1 MNKQDVVIADGYL
14 KIAINLDDIMESVS
28 DEERARYSEGLVV
41 NDAAMTAAVDLLIH
55 GSTNANG
62 FWRCE
67 SNREWLEP
75 HRARVIEHLDAI
87 LFKALSGAITRRLNA
102 EEQEK
107 RLGAWA
113 WKMFHA
119 WPEDHRYDGSRP
131 WLENNPDSTKKYMD
145 AYRQAEREAKAIIE
159 ETRAATGGEQP

>member
-1 MNKQDVVIADGYL
+1 MDKQDVVIADGYL
-14 KIAINLDDIMESVS
+14 KIEINLDDIMESVS
-28 DEERARYSEGLVV
+28 DEERARYSELLVV
-41 NDAAMTAAVDLLIH
+41 NDSAMTAAVDLLIH

-75 HRARVIEHLDAI
+75 HRARVIERLDAI
-87 LFKALSGAITRRLNA
+87 MFEAPSGAITRRLNA

-119 WPEDHRYDGSRP
+119 WPEEHHGSRP
-131 WLENNPDSTKKYMD
+131 WLDNDPARTEKYMD
-145 AYRQAEREAKAIIE
+145 AYRVAEREAKTIIE
-159 ETRAATGGEQP
+159 ETKAATGGEQP